1 MPEYAPLFA
10 TNKQSRR
17 KPILIG
23 MALVALVVF
32 ITLVSTGSI
41 PTPKGSG
48 RETQEVRVPEGGDVK
63 KPVDVPKVV
72 DPPAMS
78 ALPAHPHPG
87 DVKGEKQ
94 KSPAK
99 QVPGTG
105 KEEILAPHPKQKP
118 EGSTHLEEQKP
129 PKGSHNGGSTK
140 QHHHGAEEEHEDDE
154 VEDHEML
161 HGEPGVTNPVSGIFG
176 EVDRFA
182 NHVALQAEWSSILA
196 NVHFEV
202 DAKSHPPIFVAKHE
216 TKKSSHAAQDDLFAS
231 EKSIQAVLTR
241 ALSDAVEMT
250 NPALYVDVGCGTSPL
265 GHAYSVM
272 LAGVR
277 GASSIHCLL
286 SPSEYQGVSPIIAMS
301 ARLNQVDDI
310 LWVHASNILDPKEN
324 VTSFDDLALPPGPIA
339 VLRIPAIEVS
349 KLTTLLTHSP
359 RTLES
364 RLTRHI
370 IADLPTTEPMS
381 QEELIKFLETMHKAG
396 YDLHFLPSTSSYTHV
411 AVASFLGSEYVANHL
426 DTEFI
431 YVPKQDFDLV
441 KRVLEEGGVGGAM
454 RVWWVR
460 REDETVKKLMKTRH
474 HHH

>member
-10 TNKQSRR
+10 TNKQGGR

-41 PTPKGSG
+41 PTPKASG
-48 RETQEVRVPEGGDVK
+48 RETQEVRVPESGDMK
-63 KPVDVPKVV
+63 KPVDLPKVV
-72 DPPAMS
+72 DPPVMS
-78 ALPAHPHPG
+78 AVPAHPHPE
-87 DVKGEKQ
+87 DEKGEKL

-99 QVPGTG
+99 PGTG
-105 KEEILAPHPKQKP
+105 NEALLAPHPKQRP
-118 EGSTHLEEQKP
+118 EGSAHLEEQKP
-129 PKGSHNGGSTK
+129 PKGNSNGESTK
-140 QHHHGAEEEHEDDE
+140 QHHHGAGQEHEDDE
-154 VEDHEML
+154 EEDHEMM
-161 HGEPGVTNPVSGIFG
+161 HGEPGVANPVSGIFG

-182 NHVALQAEWSSILA
+182 DHVALQAEWSSVLA

-202 DAKSHPPIFVAKHE
+202 DAKSHPPVFIAKHE
-216 TKKSSHAAQDDLFAS
+216 TQKSSHAVQDDLFAS

-241 ALSDAVEMT
+241 ALSDALEM
-250 NPALYVDVGCGTSPL
+250 NDPALYVDVGCSRSPL

-301 ARLNQVDDI
+301 ARLNLVDDK

-339 VLRIPAIEVS
+339 VLRIPALEIS
-349 KLTTLLTHSP
+349 KLTTLLTSSP
-359 RTLES
+359 RTLET

-370 IADLPTTEPMS
+370 IVDLPTTEPMS
-381 QEELIKFLETMHKAG
+381 QDELIKFLEAMHTAG
-396 YDLHFLPSTSSYTHV
+396 YDLHFLPSTSTYTHV
-411 AVASFLGSEYVANHL
+411 AVASFLGSEYSAKHL

-441 KRVLEEGGVGGAM
+441 KRVLEDGGVGGAV